1 MLHIS
6 EKLPLL
12 KSPQPKTKK
21 VVSPN
26 MKKSDPIQSITPTE
40 AFKPRFKSE
49 TPEFCAVEID
59 PKDWI
64 IRQTTAVCGI
74 RLEDYII
81 PENMV
86 KYINENGNSWSRDDI
101 RKYYKTFIGGHNFF
115 DHDQEIKNSYGFL
128 ADAVMRKI
136 DVGNNGDYI
145 IYVDVITCTNK
156 NQSPNM
162 DNLRRIESNEINTLS
177 MGCQSDAVRCSQ
189 CGTVSSTSENDCKHL
204 RRQIGRKFIAPKGAI
219 SKTSA
224 IVWAND
230 EEGNSEMGIDFI
242 ELSWVGNPAYRGATA
257 SFDLN
262 GFEDKDKIYF
272 KIPTTS
278 VYRKDG
284 FDAIPY
290 WESKGELKII
300 KGV

>member
-86 KYINENGNSWSRDDI
+86 KYINVCGRELLVTSNAPTGI
-101 RKYYKTFIGGHNFF
+101 RTRVS
-115 DHDQEIKNSYGFL
+115 D
-128 ADAVMRKI
+128 
-136 DVGNNGDYI
+136 
-145 IYVDVITCTNK
+145 
-156 NQSPNM
+156 
-162 DNLRRIESNEINTLS
+162 LRGL
-177 MGCQSDAVRCSQ
+177 C
-189 CGTVSSTSENDCKHL
+189 
-204 RRQIGRKFIAPKGAI
+204 P
-219 SKTSA
+219 
-224 IVWAND
+224 
-230 EEGNSEMGIDFI
+230 
-242 ELSWVGNPAYRGATA
+242 
-257 SFDLN
+257 
-262 GFEDKDKIYF
+262 
-272 KIPTTS
+272 
-278 VYRKDG
+278 
-284 FDAIPY
+284 
-290 WESKGELKII
+290 
-300 KGV
+300 